1 MCEVINPKNLMGWNS
16 ANVEI
21 TIRLQTLGLGQVLL
35 DFSSENR
42 IKSRRQRVVTE
53 ATRKLYPNCCRTV
66 KFPINYKDQNHN
78 QTRKRENRTSH
89 IKKKEKARHAAMKL
103 APEKKKKKK
112 KEEDYTPVVQKDE
125 RDTQRDGE
133 RERERERE
141 REPGR
146 CDERGR
152 RIAYNR

>member
-1 MCEVINPKNLMGWNS
+1 
-16 ANVEI
+16 
-21 TIRLQTLGLGQVLL
+21 
-35 DFSSENR
+35 
-42 IKSRRQRVVTE
+42 
-53 ATRKLYPNCCRTV
+53 
-66 KFPINYKDQNHN
+66 
-78 QTRKRENRTSH
+78 
-89 IKKKEKARHAAMKL
+89 MKL

>member
-1 MCEVINPKNLMGWNS
+1 M
-16 ANVEI
+16 EI

-103 APEKKKKKK
+103 APEKKKRKKK
-112 KEEDYTPVVQKDE
+112 KKILRQLCKRTKG
-125 RDTQRDGE
+125 TH
-133 RERERERE
+133 REMARE